1 MILNPFESFPS
12 NHSIENS
19 NLVKRI
25 GYGLKFANIV
35 RSFKKWFENCMFE
48 TSINKSRQNL
58 CFDGLFFLE

>member
-48 TSINKSRQNL
+48 TSLSKITL
-58 CFDGLFFLE
+58 Y

>member
-25 GYGLKFANIV
+25 SYRLKFANIV
-35 RSFKKWFENCMFE
+35 RSFKKWFENCIFG
-48 TSINKSRQNL
+48 TSKSHELFNSWLL
-58 CFDGLFFLE
+58 CF